1 MGESPSARTQRELA
15 DLRRQIDDDVDA
27 LVERAK
33 SDVDPRN
40 LLRRQPVAAFGALG
54 SVAALAGVTIA
65 IRSGRPVAAPPTPS
79 SSASP
84 SGSVVASTSSRAAL
98 ASGSASSC
106 GARSRTS
113 RMGNADPRKR
123 CGARAWRRSPLPRP
137 RSPSASPA
145 GWPAMIRGMASPASS
160 GVRRR

>member
-27 LVERAK
+27 LVKRAK

-65 IRSGRPVAAPPTPS
+65 NKVRQARRRTPDTELERITERLGGRIDRLKGRARKRFREQLRSEIADVQDEKRGPKEALWGAGMAAVT
-79 SSASP
+79 A
-84 SGSVVASTSSRAAL
+84 AATAL
-98 ASGSASSC
+98 AQRFAGRLA
-106 GARSRTS
+106 GD
-113 RMGNADPRKR
+113 DPRDGESR
-123 CGARAWRRSPLPRP
+123 F
-137 RSPSASPA
+137 
-145 GWPAMIRGMASPASS
+145 
-160 GVRRR
+160 